1 MRTRFLLLACL
12 AALSFLISGCTLPLF
27 QTPQPTPFVFPT
39 IPQVT
44 PQPSPTPV
52 IPTMDLL
59 LPSPTATVQGAP
71 TATNIPATPTITPNP
86 SLPYI
91 ILPGVPSGPYAV
103 IGVANWDVLNIRTA
117 PEPDGVIIGSFPPS
131 TTAILRTGPSAWIEP
146 DLWVEIQKPTGG
158 TGWVNSEYLTEYVA
172 PSAFCADTQVTTLLW
187 TLGNALRTSD
197 GELLSSLVSPAHGV
211 DVYLWRNGKVINFD
225 QTAFNWVF
233 ISTWEHNWGAA
244 PGSGLNE
251 VGSFHVVVLPR
262 LLEVYNAN
270 FSQTCNDPG
279 NAAVFSQEPW
289 PQEYAN
295 VNFYNLHKPGT
306 PGVDLDWRTWL
317 VGVEYV
323 QGKPYLFAL
332 IHFQWEP

>member
-1 MRTRFLLLACL
+1 
-12 AALSFLISGCTLPLF
+12 
-27 QTPQPTPFVFPT
+27 V
-39 IPQVT
+39 V
-44 PQPSPTPV
+44 
-52 IPTMDLL
+52 
-59 LPSPTATVQGAP
+59 
-71 TATNIPATPTITPNP
+71 
-86 SLPYI
+86 
-91 ILPGVPSGPYAV
+91 LPGEPSGPYAV
-103 IGVANWDVLNIRTA
+103 IGVPNWDVLNIRT
-117 PEPDGVIIGSFPPS
+117 EPGQDAMTLGSFTPAA
-131 TTAILRTGPSAWIEP
+131 TDIIRTGPSAWVEP
-146 DLWVEIQKPTGG
+146 ALWVEVQKPTGG

-233 ISTWEHNWGAA
+233 ISTWEHNWGPA
-244 PGSGLNE
+244 PGSGLDA
-251 VGSFHVVVLPR
+251 VGSFHEVVLPK

-270 FSQTCNDPG
+270 YSQTCNDPG
-279 NAAVFSQEPW
+279 NAAVFAVEPW

-295 VNFYNLHKPGT
+295 VNFYNLYKPGT
-306 PGVDLDWRTWL
+306 PGIDLDWRTWL

-332 IHFQWEP
+332 INFEWEP